1 MSQTSRIGAV
11 PLPVLQDASF
21 RFGQR
26 PVLDRITLTLKGG
39 SVNCLLGPS
48 GCGKSTL
55 LRVVAGLL
63 PPSEGLA
70 LVRPTHCATVFQDPR
85 LLPWLS
91 VAENL
96 GLALSGQARPQRAAR
111 IRQALAQ
118 VQLAGRQDLLPRELS
133 GGMAQRV
140 GIARALLRQPQLLL
154 LDEPFSALDAITRR
168 ELQTVLRELMATQ
181 QTTCLFVTHDIHEAT
196 ALGQRL
202 FVMQNGRITQQWDA
216 PWDAPAIQQQIVQA
230 LKHAVHPPSAPNNHC
245 GQASDPGATS
255 LFSSFS

>member
-1 MSQTSRIGAV
+1 MSPMSRISAAPV
-11 PLPVLQDASF
+11 PVLQDASL
-21 RFGQR
+21 RFGSR
-26 PVLDRITLTLKGG
+26 NVLDRITLTLKGG
-39 SVNCLLGPS
+39 CVNCLLGPS

-63 PPSEGLA
+63 QPDSGQV
-70 LVRPTHCATVFQDPR
+70 LVPPTHCATVFQDPR

-96 GLALSGQARPQRAAR
+96 GLALSGQARPQQAAR

-118 VQLAGRQDLLPRELS
+118 VQLAGTQDLLPRELS

-140 GIARALLRQPQLLL
+140 GIARALLRKPQLLL

-202 FVMQNGRITQQWDA
+202 FVMQNGCITQQWDA
-216 PWDAPAIQQQIVQA
+216 PWDTPAIRQQIMQA
-230 LKHAVHPPSAPNNHC
+230 LQHAAHHPSAPDTPS
-245 GQASDPGATS
+245 GQASAPKATS